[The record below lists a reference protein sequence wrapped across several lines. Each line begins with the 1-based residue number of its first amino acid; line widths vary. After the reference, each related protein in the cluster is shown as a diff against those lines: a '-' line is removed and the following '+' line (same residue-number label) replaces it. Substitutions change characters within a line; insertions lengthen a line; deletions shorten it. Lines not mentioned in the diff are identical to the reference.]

1 MRRYGGVQNA
11 VLINE
16 VREAECVVLPEPPH
30 HSIWELLLYLPIIII
45 KLLPITLLLMA
56 VMWGVAFLITG
67 TV

>member
-11 VLINE
+11 VLIDE
-16 VREAECVVLPEPPH
+16 VVEAECVVLPEPPQ

>member
-16 VREAECVVLPEPPH
+16 VREAECVVLPEPPRR
-30 HSIWELLLYLPIIII
+30 SVWELLLYLPIIII